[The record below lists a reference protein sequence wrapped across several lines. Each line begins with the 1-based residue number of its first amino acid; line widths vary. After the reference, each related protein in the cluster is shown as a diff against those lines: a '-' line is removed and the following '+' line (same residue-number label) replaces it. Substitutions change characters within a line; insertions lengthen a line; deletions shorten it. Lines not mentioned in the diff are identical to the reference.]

1 MQRWRPNVISE
12 GEAVALFIL
21 EAEGAYACKGH
32 LSPGS
37 MHGWPLAPSA
47 CAAGRRHWP
56 RAAVAQGCATLA
68 SSAGG
73 RRPGNRGAGRPG
85 RLASWCCWLICSALI
100 GGSKEEERAGKNGGE
115 SSSERRRAALAC
127 SWKKEKDQKN
137 GKAAGGGR
145 L

>member
-1 MQRWRPNVISE
+1 MGARMQR
-12 GEAVALFIL
+12 GTFLQ
-21 EAEGAYACKGH
+21 GACT
-32 LSPGS
+32 
-37 MHGWPLAPSA
+37 
-47 CAAGRRHWP
+47 AGRSPLLHAWQGGGTGLVLQLPRVAPRWP
-56 RAAVAQGCATLA
+56 ALQ
-68 SSAGG
+68 GG